1 MTTEEAIATVTID
14 LTAQEFLAELARAV
28 PWDER
33 LVGCWFEGDPNEGNQ
48 HKWRPRPITSTTRIP
63 LDANTYVTVSAFR
76 RAVTPEGDDAG
87 FRRKTEFF
95 ARGVALMVDDIG
107 TKAPADIPRRVPPTA
122 LIETS
127 PGNFQAWYF
136 LSPAEAD
143 KERFDYAIRAFI
155 SARLLG
161 QDPGMA
167 GVNRVGRLPA
177 GINGKAKYAAKNGG
191 RAWRCR
197 THIWAPS
204 RRWSLDAVMHAF
216 GIDLDAFISST
227 RPQRAVPLAN
237 EVAQARIA
245 DFRRI
250 VEWCS
255 AAGMI
260 KSKRVN
266 MGGWMDVRCPW
277 IEQHSDRADS
287 GAAIGLPNAE
297 NGYHGAFECHHKNG
311 HDDLRWRHFAEWVGD
326 RIDSDIEATLA
337 RTNQHDH
344 EYRDILRDSAAAGV
358 GQRA

>member
-14 LTAQEFLAELARAV
+14 LTAQEFLAELAREV

-63 LDANTYVTVSAFR
+63 LDQNTYVTVSAFR

-167 GVNRVGRLPA
+167 GVNRVGRLPD
-177 GINGKAKYAAKNGG
+177 GINGKAKYAKDGQPFAQ
-191 RAWRCR
+191 RVHVWE
-197 THIWAPS
+197 PS
-204 RRWSLDAVMHAF
+204 RRYTPEQIAQAHGFDLAASQPRTPRRKPSDSKPAGSGYLPILEAAGLYLEPIRGFHGGHRIVCPWHESHTSKDTTGTAYFEPDEQNDGRGGFKCQHGHCSHRTIA
-216 GIDLDAFISST
+216 DLDWFVV
-227 RPQRAVPLAN
+227 RLLAG
-237 EVAQARIA
+237 R
-245 DFRRI
+245 
-250 VEWCS
+250 
-255 AAGMI
+255 
-260 KSKRVN
+260 
-266 MGGWMDVRCPW
+266 
-277 IEQHSDRADS
+277 
-287 GAAIGLPNAE
+287 GAA
-297 NGYHGAFECHHKNG
+297 
-311 HDDLRWRHFAEWVGD
+311 
-326 RIDSDIEATLA
+326 
-337 RTNQHDH
+337 
-344 EYRDILRDSAAAGV
+344 
-358 GQRA
+358 